1 MESLCGWIDRSGGN
15 DLWFSLPQLH
25 QMQSEGM
32 FGSHHNQID
41 LERAFALI
49 KADFVVSQKP
59 VYGNYRI
66 LRRGEVDS
74 PEYVFIRKR
83 KLRRSKRGWQ

>member
-1 MESLCGWIDRSGGN
+1 MESLCGLIDRSGGN
-15 DLWFSLPQLH
+15 DLWFSLPQLR

-32 FGSHHNQID
+32 FGTRHPEID
-41 LERAFALI
+41 LVRLFGCI
-49 KADFVVSQKP
+49 KSQFVVSQKP

-83 KLRRSKRGWQ
+83 KLPRSKRGW